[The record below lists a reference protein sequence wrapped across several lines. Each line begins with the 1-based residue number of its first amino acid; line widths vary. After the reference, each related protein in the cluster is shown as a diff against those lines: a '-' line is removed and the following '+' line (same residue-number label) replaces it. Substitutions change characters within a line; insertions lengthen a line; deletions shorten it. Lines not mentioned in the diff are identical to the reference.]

1 MRRLVIVLC
10 LLLVATGCGSKFAG
24 EWVEEGSY
32 DEQGVFREATGQRRL
47 ALQFTPPSTV
57 RYGALVHR
65 AGVVDHQSVQT
76 DTYMTMQNR
85 SVAEFGSVIARV
97 RDGKLV
103 ATISGDIVT
112 VFGRVKGQSIFPP
125 AAVLP
130 SLAKAQEK
138 PSPIPTPTQAIPE
151 PMSALAAAP

>member
-130 SLAKAQEK
+130 SLAKTDVPDEVIRDGGPGDPGTVAV
-138 PSPIPTPTQAIPE
+138 
-151 PMSALAAAP
+151 AAASP